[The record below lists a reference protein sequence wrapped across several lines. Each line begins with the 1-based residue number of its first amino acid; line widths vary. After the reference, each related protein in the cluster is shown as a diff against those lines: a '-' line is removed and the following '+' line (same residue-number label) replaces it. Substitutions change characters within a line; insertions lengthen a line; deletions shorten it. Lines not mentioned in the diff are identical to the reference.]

1 MIDFDKYFNKEI
13 YGKLV
18 TCNAIKKNS
27 FYTVTVHVNNYCNFN
42 CNYCA
47 YSCIN
52 TQNTFDFNLP
62 KIEEYL
68 ILLDNHIDVAK
79 PFRISLTGG
88 EVSLYPN
95 LIDLVRY
102 IYIYIQ
108 HEKEIVICT
117 NGTGNQSL
125 YLELMQYNVY
135 FHISWHPQFCSFDN
149 IMKLHSFFIE
159 HNYTN
164 YEIHVMLIPLPNIY
178 QNSIFRFLDIKSPN
192 LTYIFLQN
200 TNPFSEEYISYQQY
214 YNNDKEPEYRLTF
227 EKNTITIQN
236 NEMLELLNNNHNIF
250 KGMFCD
256 MYSAKISILPT
267 TYYVCCFNSYSLS
280 PRGFAQYF
288 IDFNKYKAGRKC
300 IANKC
305 QYDCRIQV
313 YKHLYK
319 EV

>member
-102 IYIYIQ
+102 IYIYTTRKRDSYMYKRHRESI
-108 HEKEIVICT
+108 I
-117 NGTGNQSL
+117 
-125 YLELMQYNVY
+125 
-135 FHISWHPQFCSFDN
+135 
-149 IMKLHSFFIE
+149 
-159 HNYTN
+159 
-164 YEIHVMLIPLPNIY
+164 
-178 QNSIFRFLDIKSPN
+178 IFRAYAIQC
-192 LTYIFLQN
+192 IFSYFMASTILQ
-200 TNPFSEEYISYQQY
+200 F
-214 YNNDKEPEYRLTF
+214 
-227 EKNTITIQN
+227 
-236 NEMLELLNNNHNIF
+236 
-250 KGMFCD
+250 
-256 MYSAKISILPT
+256 
-267 TYYVCCFNSYSLS
+267 
-280 PRGFAQYF
+280 
-288 IDFNKYKAGRKC
+288 
-300 IANKC
+300 
-305 QYDCRIQV
+305 
-313 YKHLYK
+313 
-319 EV
+319 